1 MGSFGTTEII
11 LIVGVLMVVV
21 LPVVLI
27 VSLLNRS
34 SIKNAADLRKCP
46 FCAETIQREAIVCR
60 YCKRDLAEPS

>member
-11 LIVGVLMVVV
+11 LIFGLLMVVV

-34 SIKNAADLRKCP
+34 SKKQLAGLRKCP
-46 FCAETIQREAIVCR
+46 FCAGTIQREAIVCR
-60 YCKRDLAEPS
+60 FCNRDLAGGA